1 MKKIHSLKI
10 IIMKTLFRFNLRYF
24 IISILLLIIEIGIA
38 LYAHDDII
46 RPYFGDYLVVI
57 LMYCFMRSI
66 CSISALKTA
75 VFVLILSYFIEIMQ
89 YFNWVHLLHLDDST
103 IANIVMGN
111 YFAWMDLLMYT
122 LGILT
127 VVLLEKLIQKRKITS
142 LS

>member
-1 MKKIHSLKI
+1 MFKFHLKYFLGFLV
-10 IIMKTLFRFNLRYF
+10 LFVME
-24 IISILLLIIEIGIA
+24 ILIA
-38 LYAHDDII
+38 KYAHDDII

-57 LMYCFMRSI
+57 LMYCFMRSFR
-66 CSISALKTA
+66 SISVLKTA
-75 VFVLILSYFIEIMQ
+75 IFVLLLSYFVETMQ

-127 VVLLEKLIQKRKITS
+127 VILLEKLIQKKKVAS